1 MAIKTFTAGETL
13 TATDTN
19 TYLTNGGLVY
29 IAEASTNNTVP
40 SVNFVNCFSSTYDNY
55 RIEIANIRGSS
66 SNISFRMLTGTTPL
80 TTATYAWGFVGISTL
95 GVSTNYSA
103 NAQTTGLIAIAF
115 STTDTGGVA
124 SYDILNPYLA
134 RRTVLLGNMHHI
146 NSGLNG
152 FDIRSGATMNENGIS
167 YNGIQILA
175 NAGNVTFV
183 ARIYGYRQA

>member
-1 MAIKTFTAGETL
+1 MAIKTFSSGEVL
-13 TATDTN
+13 TASDTN
-19 TYLTNGGLVY
+19 TYLNNGGLVY
-29 IAEASTNNTVP
+29 ITEASTNNTVP
-40 SVNFVNCFSSTYDNY
+40 SVNFVGCFSATYDNY

-66 SNISFRMLTGTTPL
+66 SNISFRMLNGSTAV
-80 TTATYAWGFVGISTL
+80 TTATYNWGFVGISTL

-103 NAQTTGLIAIAF
+103 SGQTTGLIGVGY

-124 SYDILNPYLA
+124 SYDILNPFLA
-134 RRTVLLGNMHHI
+134 RRTVLLGNHHNL

-152 FDIRSGATMNENGIS
+152 FDIRSGATMNENSTS
-167 YNGIQILA
+167 YDGMQILA